1 MKDLVG
7 QMDGIRM
14 GEKKDRKLRGLLDE
28 VEIIFNSKGDMNG
41 R

>member
-7 QMDGIRM
+7 QTDGIRM
-14 GEKKDRKLRGLLDE
+14 GEKKDRKLRGLSDE